1 MWLLYPANGRM
12 IRPEMVKPVW
22 MVKLSGKY
30 KRPKRSYIT
39 KWNMYKEAEH
49 MDKRADL
56 PYNVNN
62 PLKLLIVSRENDSR
76 PGFFGCFAGS
86 ERIHRETGVNPVRS
100 RHCDR
105 ESVQKMSLTASDWEG
120 L

>member
-1 MWLLYPANGRM
+1 MGDFQPGDRGWLLYPANGRM

-56 PYNVNN
+56 PYNFSI
-62 PLKLLIVSRENDSR
+62 IVPEYDSG
-76 PGFFGCFAGS
+76 GFRMLQVPKGFI
-86 ERIHRETGVNPVRS
+86 EKPV
-100 RHCDR
+100 
-105 ESVQKMSLTASDWEG
+105 
-120 L
+120 